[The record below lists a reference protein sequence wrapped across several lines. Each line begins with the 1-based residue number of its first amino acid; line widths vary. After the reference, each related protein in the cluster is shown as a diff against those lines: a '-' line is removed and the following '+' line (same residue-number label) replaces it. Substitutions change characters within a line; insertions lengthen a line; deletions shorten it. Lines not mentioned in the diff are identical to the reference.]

1 VSQQISEQTC
11 QAAIEL
17 WEARKDRAF
26 LIASGLDTEL
36 VDRKVE
42 RLRGEL
48 RLSALRDMERAA

>member
-11 QAAIEL
+11 KAAVEL

-26 LIASGLDTEL
+26 LIEHGKDTS
-36 VDRKVE
+36 VADRKIE

-48 RLSALRDMERAA
+48 RDSARADLEQGS